1 MHKLLACVLTVTAG
15 LLLLASGTGE
25 LSEKDALKL
34 ISQYFGYPKPLVEVV
49 HAGPSGSR
57 DLQKFVKGIDALIRD
72 GYLKSAPHSGGADKY
87 YMPTSKGSKYVR
99 QVYIKDSFP
108 IYEGAVCTEVL
119 RKIDEIRY
127 DSRENTA
134 TISFTTALE
143 PVEPFYSLFCI
154 NKYCDYFGEKIK
166 RTEKQKLRLKKA
178 GNIWTIGR

>member
-1 MHKLLACVLTVTAG
+1 MRKLFAYMLIVTTG
-15 LLLLASGTGE
+15 LLLLALGTGE
-25 LSEKDALKL
+25 LSEKDARKL

-57 DLQKFVKGIDALIRD
+57 DLQKFVKGIDTLIKD
-72 GYLKSAPHSGGADKY
+72 GYLKSAPNSGGPDRY
-87 YMPTSKGSKYVR
+87 YLPTSKGSKYVR

-119 RKIDEIRY
+119 KKIENIRY

-134 TISFTTALE
+134 TISFTTGLE

-166 RTEKQKLRLKKA
+166 KTERQTLRLKKA
-178 GNIWTIGR
+178 GNVWRIGG